1 MLSGKTRF
9 PDLDPALR
17 RSRLEL
23 ANPGVLPAVLD
34 TDTFNEIDDQFAL
47 CYLMLSPGR
56 FEPRAVTAA
65 PFFNSRSTSPADGMA
80 KSYDEILRVLELLH
94 EKRGEFVWRGSETYL
109 PDRDT
114 PVESA
119 AARRI
124 VELARQA
131 AGRGEVLYV
140 LAIGAITN
148 VASALLM
155 DPAIIGSIVIV
166 WLGGHAYNHPSNRE
180 FNLYQDVPAAQVV
193 FDSGVPLVH
202 VPCCGGAAE
211 QLGIRL
217 PELEEQCAVSGPIG
231 RFLYER
237 TRDYIHGDRETVK
250 VIWDIATVACFDIPD
265 AVTSEVI
272 EAPRLADDS
281 RWEFP
286 GDRHEIRV
294 IHAFDRDRV
303 FRDLFYRIAAF
314 AARR

>member
-109 PDRDT
+109 PDLRH
-114 PVESA
+114 PGLKIARRHAGSSNSPGRPPA
-119 AARRI
+119 AARM
-124 VELARQA
+124 
-131 AGRGEVLYV
+131 LYV

-202 VPCCGGAAE
+202 VPCAAA
-211 QLGIRL
+211 L
-217 PELEEQCAVSGPIG
+217 PNSSESGSPNWRNSARSPVQSAVSSTSAPV
-231 RFLYER
+231 
-237 TRDYIHGDRETVK
+237 TTST
-250 VIWDIATVACFDIPD
+250 ATGK
-265 AVTSEVI
+265 
-272 EAPRLADDS
+272 RLK
-281 RWEFP
+281 
-286 GDRHEIRV
+286 
-294 IHAFDRDRV
+294 
-303 FRDLFYRIAAF
+303 
-314 AARR
+314 